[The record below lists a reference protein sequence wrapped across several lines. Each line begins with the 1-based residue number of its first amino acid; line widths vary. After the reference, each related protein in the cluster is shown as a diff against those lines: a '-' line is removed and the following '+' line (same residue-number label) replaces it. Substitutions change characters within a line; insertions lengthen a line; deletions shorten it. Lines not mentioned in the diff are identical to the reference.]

1 MSKRRIQILQ
11 GDLDQQSIDWLN
23 KQSNMSA
30 SIRLLIYQ
38 ASRQGAEDYV
48 MKCAKQASGIFGDEQ
63 PQKNADNSN
72 QSTEMIDAL
81 EHGHSITTSVS
92 QVRNPKEIE
101 EEEEQPYI
109 EEEEVEKVDEP
120 EVEETPVDEPTV
132 AEQEQEQPATEIDW
146 EEEENAKQSRIQ
158 QMMADLG
165 RN

>member
-63 PQKNADNSN
+63 PQKNVDNSN
-72 QSTEMIDAL
+72 QSAEMIDDL
-81 EHGHSITTSVS
+81 EHGHSITTSLS
-92 QVRNPKEIE
+92 HVRDPKEIE
-101 EEEEQPYI
+101 EEEEPHI
-109 EEEEVEKVDEP
+109 EEVEKVDEP

>member
-48 MKCAKQASGIFGDEQ
+48 MKCAKQASGIFGNEQ
-63 PQKNADNSN
+63 PQKNVDNSN
-72 QSTEMIDAL
+72 QSAEMIDAL
-81 EHGHSITTSVS
+81 EHGHSITTSLS
-92 QVRNPKEIE
+92 DVRDPKEIE
-101 EEEEQPYI
+101 EEQPYI
-109 EEEEVEKVDEP
+109 EEVEKVDEP